1 MVTRCV
7 KMLYRRLMRMNV
19 ARIALKLGASI
30 AQDEERLEQLRDGWN
45 DSRKLL
51 EGAQMWAD
59 ESRTI
64 FNQLRIQR

>member
-1 MVTRCV
+1 
-7 KMLYRRLMRMNV
+7 MRMNV